1 MQYIMNRSDHV
12 IHQPPDKIQ
21 MLMRLVSNSLV
32 ESYSFY
38 SQIYI
43 VLCARVYAIKLIL
56 HFLNKMDYLKT
67 SLKRIF
73 YIYLPCNKLRNFSLT
88 K

>member
-1 MQYIMNRSDHV
+1 MQCIMNRPDQA
-12 IHQPPDKIQ
+12 IHKPPDRIQ

-38 SQIYI
+38 SKIYI
-43 VLCARVYAIKLIL
+43 VLCVRVYAIKLIL

-73 YIYLPCNKLRNFSLT
+73 YIIHRAIS
-88 K
+88 